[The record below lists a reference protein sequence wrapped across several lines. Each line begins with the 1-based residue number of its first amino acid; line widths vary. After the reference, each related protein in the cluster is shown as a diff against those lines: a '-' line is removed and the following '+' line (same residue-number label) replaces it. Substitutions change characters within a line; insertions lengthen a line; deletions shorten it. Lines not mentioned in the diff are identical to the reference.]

1 MGSETQI
8 LCDVPRDRLLWEFR
22 APWLCAPGLFPGH
35 VHANTSVF
43 VGEGKKEY
51 RLRS

>member
-22 APWLCAPGLFPGH
+22 APWLCAPGLCFLAMFMPTQ
-35 VHANTSVF
+35 VC
-43 VGEGKKEY
+43 
-51 RLRS
+51 L